1 MLLVLITLIRLSA
14 SIVQRADLNRTN
26 SKGEKIKQNG
36 IEPKL
41 GDIMYQDT
49 NDDGNITPDDRV
61 IIGNP
66 FPKYSFGF
74 NIGGSWK
81 NFDLSTLWQ
90 GVTGIYR
97 YNWESTSD
105 WHGNR
110 TDRWLDRWSE
120 SNPNGSMPRLGYSF
134 NDTLSSFWLSKA
146 DYLRLKNLEVGYTFD
161 QLAKWGVSKVRVYFA
176 ATNLLTLTSLD
187 NYDPEKTSGDSRN
200 EIHPNMKSVSF
211 GVNINF

>member
-1 MLLVLITLIRLSA
+1 
-14 SIVQRADLNRTN
+14 
-26 SKGEKIKQNG
+26 
-36 IEPKL
+36 
-41 GDIMYQDT
+41 MYQDT

-134 NDTLSSFWLSKA
+134 NDTLSSFWLSKQITCA
-146 DYLRLKNLEVGYTFD
+146 
-161 QLAKWGVSKVRVYFA
+161 
-176 ATNLLTLTSLD
+176 
-187 NYDPEKTSGDSRN
+187 
-200 EIHPNMKSVSF
+200 
-211 GVNINF
+211 